1 MRLNCCDELI
11 MDHKELEPK
20 QDIHELGVNYVKD
33 LLDRVGFTIHDVN
46 KDPNHHFQLFV
57 QINKRAMLIAV
68 RTACHPDVGTIDEAT
83 QKELIKA
90 SKKRNAVPHFAGLS
104 LTAKTGSDNQEGDL
118 TQRGS
123 CEVIFNGMTVV
134 R

>member
-1 MRLNCCDELI
+1 
-11 MDHKELEPK
+11 MDLKDLEPK
-20 QDIHELGVNYVKD
+20 QNIHEVGVNYVKD

-68 RTACHPDVGTIDEAT
+68 RTACSPDVGTIDKAT
-83 QKELIKA
+83 QKELIKE

-118 TQRGS
+118 TEGGAH
-123 CEVIFNGMTVV
+123 EVIFSGMTVV